1 MQNDT
6 LAWTALA
13 ACGGIGLFLLA
24 VIRWVVSIARQTA
37 ITETDASSAKAISAT
52 ALAKAE
58 VLGTEF
64 HNYRVEIAEK
74 VATID
79 AKAEATMQT
88 VVAAENRFAKAI
100 EDLGDR
106 FDKFTER
113 LDRVL
118 ERGYF
123 GESGSSAR

>member
-6 LAWTALA
+6 LAWTAIA
-13 ACGGIGLFLLA
+13 ASGGIGLFLLA
-24 VIRWVVSIARQTA
+24 VLRWVASIARQIT
-37 ITETDASSAKAISAT
+37 ITETDAANAKSISAT

-58 VLGTEF
+58 VLGSEF
-64 HNYRVEIAEK
+64 HDYRVEIAEK
-74 VATID
+74 VATVE

-88 VVAAENRFAKAI
+88 VIAAENRFAKAI

-118 ERGYF
+118 ERGF
-123 GESGSSAR
+123 LGENR